1 MTHATREELRLLC
14 SNEKTKRWSVK
25 QDVDGEYI
33 ITSDQGYIIA
43 RIYGGGEPF
52 EEAKGNAYLIAA
64 APNLMRALRDLV
76 AAATPGTSFSRKCL
90 AVNAAYAAIGLA
102 TDSTQE
108 GLCGGPAVVEG

>member
-64 APNLMRALRDLV
+64 APNLMRALRDL
-76 AAATPGTSFSRKCL
+76 AALGHGTNDTHRSKCID
-90 AVNAAYAAIGLA
+90 AAYAAIDLA
-102 TDSTQE
+102 MDTTQE